1 MRAIRAEKEKQRMHE
16 PNMSPEG
23 RKRQRNHSGDIGRS
37 LSRDAGRMRGG
48 RGRPEGGSPFGGF
61 RERGFG
67 HGPHVVRG
75 DVRSAALA
83 LLADGPR
90 HGYQIIQEIG
100 ERSGG
105 VWRPSPGSVYPAL
118 QLLEDEG
125 LIRAEQVETRR
136 VFHLTEAGRTYVAER
151 REELAAVWNA
161 VTESVDDAMVE
172 LRDLFEQ
179 VGAAVR
185 HVVRAGGKAELAE
198 ARQLLVN
205 TRRQLYRIL
214 ADAEPV
220 GNERQS
226 GAATPVR

>member
-1 MRAIRAEKEKQRMHE
+1 MDERDAL
-16 PNMSPEG
+16 PEC
-23 RKRQRNHSGDIGRS
+23 RRQRNHTGDIGRF
-37 LSRDAGRMRGG
+37 LSRDTGRVRGG
-48 RGRPEGGSPFGGF
+48 RGRTDSGAPFGGF

-67 HGPHVVRG
+67 HGPHVGRG

-105 VWRPSPGSVYPAL
+105 VWHPSPGSVYPAL

-136 VFHLTEAGRTYVAER
+136 VYHLTEAGRAYVAER
-151 REELAAVWNA
+151 RDELSGIWNA
-161 VTESVDDAMVE
+161 VTESVDDTMVE

-179 VGAAVR
+179 VGAAVK

-198 ARQLLVN
+198 ARQLPVS

-214 ADAEPV
+214 ADAEPA
-220 GNERQS
+220 GSERPS
-226 GAATPVR
+226 GTATPVR